1 MDILERF
8 YKRDIRALSKIISII
23 EDQEDEY
30 QDLLGKLYQ
39 EVGCS
44 LRIGVTGPP
53 GVGKSTLVN
62 GLTHEFLRAG
72 KRVGIIAVDS
82 TSPFT
87 GGALLGDRIRMSE
100 FPSDG
105 RVYFRSMATRG
116 ATGGLS
122 SSTGNVAVAYD
133 AFGFE
138 ITLIETVGVGQ
149 VELDVVDACDTV
161 IVVVVPESGD
171 AVQAMKAG
179 LLEIADILCVNKA
192 DRPGVERVVFDL
204 EQALSNR
211 RKREGVWTVP
221 VIATEALNKKKIDQL
236 HAKVVAH
243 IEFIRSSG
251 QFESH
256 RRNQVKKMVLNILRE
271 RFQQQFFDH
280 VAEKS
285 EFKEIVD
292 DVYAGRMNPFV
303 AGEKLYRQFTN
314 AIKSSP

>member
-23 EDQEDEY
+23 EDQENEY
-30 QDLLGKLYQ
+30 QDLLGKLYL
-39 EVGCS
+39 GAGRS
-44 LRIGVTGPP
+44 LRIGVTGAP

-72 KRVGIIAVDS
+72 KRVGIIAVDP

-100 FPSDG
+100 FPSEG

-116 ATGGLS
+116 ATGGLAS
-122 SSTGNVAVAYD
+122 ATGNVAVAYD

-138 ITLIETVGVGQ
+138 VTLIETVGVGQ
-149 VELDVVDACDTV
+149 IELDIVDACDTV

-211 RKREGVWTVP
+211 KKREGVWTVP
-221 VIATEALNKKKIDQL
+221 VIATEAINGKNVDLL
-236 HAKVVAH
+236 HAKIEQQV
-243 IEFIRSSG
+243 EFIRVQGHYSM
-251 QFESH
+251 H
-256 RRNQVKKMVLNILRE
+256 RRIQIKKKLMSLLENRVNELIRRKLAQIADLDKIVSDICDGKTDPYTVSRE
-271 RFQQQFFDH
+271 LLKLLDFH
-280 VAEKS
+280 VS
-285 EFKEIVD
+285 D
-292 DVYAGRMNPFV
+292 D
-303 AGEKLYRQFTN
+303 
-314 AIKSSP
+314 